1 MDSLCIKLNQLVS
14 YGTFYFDS
22 HLKEHLME
30 EMGLGEEAA
39 DRILNVSVAF
49 SSNWSVFDFS
59 LSGDGLLN
67 MCQAMASLS
76 LISRACDTILDY
88 CFIKIS
94 P

>member
-1 MDSLCIKLNQLVS
+1 MEKGCLITGLDLYRYHDRLSVGQFLQKLMDSLCTKLNQLVS

-49 SSNWSVFDFS
+49 SSN
-59 LSGDGLLN
+59 
-67 MCQAMASLS
+67 
-76 LISRACDTILDY
+76 
-88 CFIKIS
+88 
-94 P
+94 

>member
-1 MDSLCIKLNQLVS
+1 MDSLCTKLNQLVS

-30 EMGLGEEAA
+30 EMGLDEEAA

-67 MCQAMASLS
+67 MCQAAWPLYLS
-76 LISRACDTILDY
+76 LAEHVIL
-88 CFIKIS
+88 F
-94 P
+94 